1 MSVTIKKI
9 AEVSGV
15 SRGTVDR
22 VLNNRGNVQPDTE
35 KRVRKVAQQLGYSPN
50 LAGKALAVRKKS
62 PLFGV
67 LLPSEGNAFFDD
79 VIIGI
84 RNAENELRDFGVRIE
99 IKTMRGFDPVQQ
111 LKCIEEFED
120 RISMLLLVPINDI
133 RIAEKID
140 SLKQKGIPTIALNTD
155 IENSSRLCYV
165 GSDYKKSG
173 GIACGMMALL
183 TGGKANFGVAMG
195 SYKMLGHSQRIAGFH
210 SVMKARYPDLKMLEI
225 IETNDDDIC
234 AYEET
239 SKMLQNHPEMDAI
252 FIVAGGV
259 YGVCRAVLRHGCQE
273 KMTIV
278 SFDDIPTTVEMVER
292 GIIKATIC
300 QQPVAQG
307 YQAVKKAFDYYIS
320 GSEPETERF
329 ILGNEIKIRES
340 LVEITEGHLTEI
352 SYNI

>member
-1 MSVTIKKI
+1 MLTMAEVSMSVTIKKI
-9 AEVSGV
+9 AELSGV

-22 VLNNRGNVQPDTE
+22 VLNNRGNVHPETAE
-35 KRVRKVAQQLGYSPN
+35 RVRKVAQQLGYLPN

-67 LLPSEGNAFFDD
+67 ILPSEGNAFFDD
-79 VIIGI
+79 VIAGI
-84 RNAENELRDFGVRIE
+84 RNAEAELRDFGVRVE
-99 IKTMRGFDPVQQ
+99 IRTMRGFDPTRQ
-111 LKCIEEFED
+111 LKLIEEFED
-120 RISMLLLVPINDI
+120 RISMLLLVPINDV
-133 RIAEKID
+133 RIAEKIG
-140 SLKQKGIPTIALNTD
+140 SLKEKGIPTIALNTD

-173 GIACGMMALL
+173 EIACGIMALL
-183 TGGKANFGVAMG
+183 TGGRANFGIATG
-195 SYKMLGHSQRIAGFH
+195 SFRMLGHSQRIAGFH
-210 SVMKARYPDLKMLEI
+210 SVMKARYPGLKMLDI
-225 IETNDDDIC
+225 IETNDDDIQ

-239 SKMLQNHPEMDAI
+239 CRMLRNHPDMDAI

-259 YGVCRAVLRHGCQE
+259 YGVCRAVIRSGYE
-273 KMTIV
+273 ERMTIV

-307 YQAVKKAFDYYIS
+307 YLAVRKAFDYYIS
-320 GSEPETERF
+320 GAEPETDRF

-340 LVEITEGHLTEI
+340 LVDIDK
-352 SYNI
+352 